1 MEYDVF
7 QVPVRV
13 FFGIGVPRDIV
24 TVTQAYAWLQ
34 NCRTVHRT
42 EVHVTAVQACK
53 AAFAKQVNAEAVRRS
68 VARFAE
74 HSGLM
79 VPDVDVAPAAAAYRP
94 PSRLSA

>member
-42 EVHVTAVQACK
+42 EMHVAAVQACK
-53 AAFAKQVNAEAVRRS
+53 AAFAKQVNAETVRRS

-74 HSGLM
+74 HSGML
-79 VPDVDVAPAAAAYRP
+79 VPDVDIAPATTGLKP

>member
-42 EVHVTAVQACK
+42 EVHVAAVQACK
-53 AAFAKQVNAEAVRRS
+53 AAFAKQVNAETVRRS

-74 HSGLM
+74 RSGLM
-79 VPDVDVAPAAAAYRP
+79 VPDMDVAPATAGIKTP
-94 PSRLSA
+94 PRLTA